1 MRLNKNA
8 VRSKEYSVS
17 PLVKAWRHQQIH
29 NAQAMRLRN
38 ANRVCLSDMRTAR
51 RQA

>member
-8 VRSKEYSVS
+8 VRSEEYSVS
-17 PLVKAWRHQQIH
+17 PLVKAWRHRQIH
-29 NAQAMRLRN
+29 NAQVMSLRN